1 MPQETREDRF
11 RVKCV
16 HFNGVQKGVCEA
28 GIAYDSFPNG
38 SGLPCLPKL
47 GKGCE
52 LECDK
57 RRFPTEE
64 EVQAENER
72 IEKATAKMFAGLSAV
87 CEDAKK
93 RGFKKGNGGQATVAC
108 PVCEGGT
115 IHYSVAGYNGH
126 RHARC
131 TTAGCVA
138 FME

>member
-1 MPQETREDRF
+1 MPMQSREDRF
-11 RVKCV
+11 RGRCV
-16 HFNGVQKGVCEA
+16 HFNGVQSGVCEA
-28 GIAYDSFPNG
+28 GVKYDSFPKG
-38 SGLPCLPKL
+38 CGLPCLPNL
-47 GKGCE
+47 GRGSELDCE
-52 LECDK
+52 L

-72 IEKATAKMFAGLSAV
+72 IEKATARLFAGFKAV
-87 CEDAKK
+87 AEDAQK
-93 RGFKKGNGGQATVAC
+93 RGFKKGNGGQGQVCC
-108 PVCEGGT
+108 PVCEHGT